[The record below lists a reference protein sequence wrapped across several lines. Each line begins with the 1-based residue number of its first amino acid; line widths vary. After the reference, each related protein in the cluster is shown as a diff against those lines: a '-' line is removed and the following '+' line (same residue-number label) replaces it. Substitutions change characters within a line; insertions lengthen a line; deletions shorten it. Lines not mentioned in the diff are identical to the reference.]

1 MNPKVGIIADRLN
14 RTLTGVGTYVYHL
27 VRELSKTEDISL
39 ITYQDL
45 SLPFDVPTVIMN
57 PFGVFSNHSLYLW
70 HLYVNGALHRTT
82 EFDIIHSPENAAFIT
97 SVTCK
102 KVVTIH
108 DLILYLFPH
117 YAGLLHRVRCR
128 MLLPWTVKTADGII
142 AVSQS
147 TKRDLVTR
155 VGVPEQ
161 KITVIY
167 PGVGPEFSP
176 CNPNTVKE
184 IREKY
189 HLNHPFILYTGT
201 LAPHKNV
208 STLVTSFRRLK
219 DSGMPHSL
227 VLTGIRGWRYHSVLE
242 TVRRLHLE
250 KDVVFTGYIPYE
262 DLPGMYSAADLYV
275 YPSLY
280 EGFGLPVVEAMACG
294 CPVIA
299 SNVSS
304 LPEVVG
310 DAGVLITPTV
320 DELATSMQEVL
331 RDESLRDEL
340 SRKGLERASR
350 FTWEKTAAETKK
362 VYEEL
367 V

>member
-1 MNPKVGIIADRLN
+1 MNKKVGIIADRLN

-39 ITYQDL
+39 ITYEDP

-57 PFGVFSNHSLYLW
+57 PLGLFSSKSLYLW
-70 HLYVNGALHRTT
+70 HFYVNGALRRTT
-82 EFDIIHSPENAAFIT
+82 EFDILHSPENAAL
-97 SVTCK
+97 VVPVKCR

-108 DLILYLFPH
+108 DLILYLFPQ
-117 YAGLLHRVRCR
+117 YTGLLHSIRYR
-128 MLLPWTVKTADGII
+128 MLPWTIKTADRII

-147 TKRDLVTR
+147 TKQDLVTR
-155 VGVPEQ
+155 VGVPQ
-161 KITVIY
+161 HKITVIY
-167 PGVGPEFSP
+167 PGVGPEFRP
-176 CNPNTVKE
+176 CDPDIVKKT
-184 IREKY
+184 RDKY
-189 HLNHPFILYTGT
+189 HLNTPVILYTGT

-208 STLVTSFRRLK
+208 STLVTSFKRLK
-219 DSGMPHSL
+219 ESGMPHSL
-227 VLTGIRGWRYHSVLE
+227 VLTGVKGWRYKPVLE
-242 TVRRLHLE
+242 TIQRLHLE
-250 KDVVFTGYIPYE
+250 KDVLFTGYIPYE
-262 DLPGMYSAADLYV
+262 DMPGMYSAADLYV

-294 CPVIA
+294 CPVVA

-310 DAGVLITPTV
+310 DAGVLAAPTV
-320 DELATSMQEVL
+320 DELATSMQEIL
-331 RDESLRDEL
+331 RDESLRNEL
-340 SRKGLERASR
+340 SRKGLDRASK
-350 FTWEKTAAETKK
+350 FTWKKTAVETRK